1 MKIISVNV
9 EKSSKSEGLAPRV
22 FTLNEQPTEKWVTCF
37 NEVKNSFAY
46 KISLS
51 PAEKEL
57 CAVCKGYEVQDVVF
71 ALNEF
76 LQMIGDRIILN
87 EQNESDL
94 RKIRDAEQA
103 QQALNMEN
111 LYNNLKF

>member
-51 PAEKEL
+51 PAEK
-57 CAVCKGYEVQDVVF
+57 
-71 ALNEF
+71 
-76 LQMIGDRIILN
+76 
-87 EQNESDL
+87 
-94 RKIRDAEQA
+94 
-103 QQALNMEN
+103 
-111 LYNNLKF
+111 